1 METYETIKETI
12 NKEIENMNET
22 ISLIHMLTFA
32 IIEFCEDSPTDESID
47 AMLNELYII
56 ESRLKDN
63 TNVLLRFTK

>member
-32 IIEFCEDSPTDESID
+32 IIGFCEDSPTDESID